1 MLELPEDEPP
11 KVEKA
16 PIWLVTF
23 GDVTALLLTFFVM
36 LFSTTTIPSED
47 WEAVVGTMSDSLRF
61 SQAGRAPNPEAEK
74 AIPVITLQPALPTE
88 YLNAVLRDHLRQDE
102 ILKDAIVRR
111 QDSRVVISLF
121 GNALFEPGTA
131 TLSEGA
137 RDSIFH
143 LGGVVANIGNQL
155 EVLGHA
161 DPSAKEGTDFDA
173 NWLLSLN
180 RATAVAAELRN
191 SGYDRNIIVLGLG
204 DSRYSH
210 LSEGLDEQ
218 QRLKLAR
225 RVDLVLHGT
234 AEEP

>member
-1 MLELPEDEPP
+1 MDFNEEESR

-36 LFSTTTIPSED
+36 LFATTKIPSES

-74 AIPVITLQPALPTE
+74 AIPVVELLPALPTE
-88 YLNAVLRDHLRQDE
+88 YLTNVLADHLGQDE
-102 ILKDAIVRR
+102 ILKGAIVRQ
-111 QDSRVVISLF
+111 QDTRVVISLF
-121 GNALFEPGTA
+121 GEALFTPGSA
-131 TLSEGA
+131 ELSENA
-137 RDSIFH
+137 RSSIFR
-143 LGGVVANIGNQL
+143 LGGVIANIGNQL

-161 DPSAKEGTDFDA
+161 DPTAREGTDFED
-173 NWLLSLN
+173 NWMLSLS
-180 RATAVAAELRN
+180 RAAAVANELRA
-191 SGYDRNIIVLGLG
+191 SGYQRNIIVLGLG

-210 LSEGLDEQ
+210 LAETIDEAR
-218 QRLKLAR
+218 RLELAR

-234 AEEP
+234 AEER

>member
-1 MLELPEDEPP
+1 MDLHEDETP
-11 KVEKA
+11 KREKA

-36 LFSTTTIPSED
+36 LFSTTTIPSES

-74 AIPVITLQPALPTE
+74 AIPVIELQPALPTE
-88 YLNAVLRDHLRQDE
+88 YLSAVLQDHLRQDE
-102 ILKDAIVRR
+102 NLKDAIVRR

-121 GNALFEPGTA
+121 GNALFEPGNA
-131 TLSEGA
+131 GLSSGA
-137 RDSIFH
+137 RESIFH
-143 LGGVVANIGNQL
+143 LGGVIGNIGNQL

-161 DPSAKEGTDFDA
+161 GPSAQEGEDFDT

-180 RATAVAAELRN
+180 RASAVAKELRA
-191 SGYDRNIIVLGLG
+191 SGYERNIITLGLG
-204 DSRYSH
+204 DSRYGY
-210 LSEGLDEQ
+210 LDEGLGEAR
-218 QRLKLAR
+218 RLELAR

-234 AEEP
+234 AEER